1 MQRRQ
6 QRHEEWS
13 LETVSQ
19 SDKEERWAGSV
30 EGALRRTGGKLG
42 PVTAKEAQSFPKEEG
57 DSVKAEHWWG
67 KQEQSHLSKNS
78 RVLSEI

>member
-1 MQRRQ
+1 MSRGLTTLRT
-6 QRHEEWS
+6 EAVGASTVLESS
-13 LETVSQ
+13 LW
-19 SDKEERWAGSV
+19 WAGST

-42 PVTAKEAQSFPKEEG
+42 PVTAKEAQSSPKEEG

-78 RVLSEI
+78 RMLPET

>member
-1 MQRRQ
+1 M
-6 QRHEEWS
+6 
-13 LETVSQ
+13 
-19 SDKEERWAGSV
+19 

-67 KQEQSHLSKNS
+67 KQEQRHLSKNS
-78 RVLSEI
+78 RVLSET